1 MSYRPRSEGF
11 MDGKIG
17 LALAPA
23 LAPPPRIPI
32 QTASSDDYSPPKSLN
47 PFLIPEHVPVPTSC
61 KFFYFIDLKSLS
73 KWPMIF
79 QSTDEPYLPPER
91 KSTVIRRDSEDSPLT
106 PLFDEDQSVPLEV
119 FPRVEY
125 TGQVWEMQ
133 LRQPNKKKIT
143 SQRLI

>member
-1 MSYRPRSEGF
+1 

-47 PFLIPEHVPVPTSC
+47 PFLIPEQVPVPTSC
-61 KFFYFIDLKSLS
+61 EFYFFIIALENLS
-73 KWPMIF
+73 NNNEVF
-79 QSTDEPYLPPER
+79 LSTDEPYLPPER
-91 KSTVIRRDSEDSPLT
+91 KSTTPRRDSEDSPLT

-125 TGQVWEMQ
+125 NGQVWEMQ

-143 SQRLI
+143 SQR